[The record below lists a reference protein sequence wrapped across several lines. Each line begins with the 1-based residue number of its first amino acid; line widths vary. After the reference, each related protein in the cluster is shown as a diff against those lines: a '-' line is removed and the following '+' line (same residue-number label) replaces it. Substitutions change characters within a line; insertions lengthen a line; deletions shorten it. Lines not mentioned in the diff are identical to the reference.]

1 MRWTQKLMTEL
12 AEEERANLGLGQWDQ
27 LDPYALCEEH
37 GIPVYPLSQIA
48 SAEAVQHFTVN
59 RSSTWS
65 AALIPVGSA
74 RVIVENDQ
82 HSPVRRRSNIGHEL
96 GHFLLEHEFQTA
108 LLGETHERQFD
119 AKLEKQATYLAG
131 ELLVPSQ
138 SVEQMAFKNWT
149 NGQVAAA
156 FGVSEQFAQMRMYG
170 QRVRATRANEKFR
183 RRSA

>member
-1 MRWTQKLMTEL
+1 MRWTHKLMTEL
-12 AEEERANLGLGQWDQ
+12 AEEERANLGLDLWDQ
-27 LDPYALCEEH
+27 LDPYVLCEEH
-37 GIPVYPLSQIA
+37 GIPVYSLSEIA
-48 SAEAVQHFTVN
+48 STEAVEHFTAS
-59 RSSTWS
+59 RSSSWS

-82 HSPVRRRSNIGHEL
+82 HSPVRRRSNIGHER

-108 LLGETHERQFD
+108 LVGETHERQFD

-138 SVEQMAFKNWT
+138 SVEQMAFKGWT
-149 NGQVAAA
+149 NGQVATA

-170 QRVRATRANEKFR
+170 QRVRATRASAKYGA
-183 RRSA
+183 RSA